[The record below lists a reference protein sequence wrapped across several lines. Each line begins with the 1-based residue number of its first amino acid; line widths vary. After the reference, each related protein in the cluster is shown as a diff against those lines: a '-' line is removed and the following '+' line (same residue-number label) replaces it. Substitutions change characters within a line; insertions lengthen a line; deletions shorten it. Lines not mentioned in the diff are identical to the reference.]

1 MDIPFDEISQM
12 SKYSF
17 KLKVKEA
24 VNIKAFDWLMKKI
37 HEKNKSGSNTQAKG
51 SEIEYEHLKL
61 QNCLLPSKMN
71 TEECKLLFSL
81 RARMTPVKCNFR
93 NSYEDLTCPICL
105 DPDKQDSQLHL
116 LHCATLLNGD
126 NIIVKNN
133 VCYEDIFLSDVTKQS
148 TVVNLFRYL
157 LSKRRK
163 IEKQR
168 TPEQALVNIY

>member
-93 NSYEDLTCPICL
+93 DSYEDLICPICL
-105 DPDKQDSQLHL
+105 DSDKQDSQLHL
-116 LHCATLLNGD
+116 LHCTILLNGD
-126 NIIVKNN
+126 N
-133 VCYEDIFLSDVTKQS
+133 
-148 TVVNLFRYL
+148 
-157 LSKRRK
+157 
-163 IEKQR
+163 
-168 TPEQALVNIY
+168 NIC